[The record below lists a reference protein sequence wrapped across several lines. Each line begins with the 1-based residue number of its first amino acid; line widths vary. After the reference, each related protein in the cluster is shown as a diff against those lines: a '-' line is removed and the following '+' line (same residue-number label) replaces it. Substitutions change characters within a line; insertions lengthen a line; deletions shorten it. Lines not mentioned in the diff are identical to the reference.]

1 MKFTA
6 QVRPDRHD
14 GIEGFCLY
22 ATNAFGPHREYVHL
36 FFTDSPL
43 ECKHHSMVYFCPECI
58 SREKAAD
65 VMYKALFAISDARQD
80 AIRQGRDSS
89 WQRLT
94 ASFSCAV

>member
-6 QVRPDRHD
+6 QVRPGSHN
-14 GIEGFCLY
+14 GIPGFYLY
-22 ATNAFGPHREYVHL
+22 ATNACGPHREYVHL
-36 FFTDSPL
+36 FFTESPL
-43 ECKHHSMVYFCPECI
+43 ESKHHSMVYFCPECI
-58 SREKAAD
+58 DREKAAD

-89 WQRLT
+89 WKRLT

>member
-6 QVRPDRHD
+6 QVRPASHD
-14 GIEGFCLY
+14 GLEGYCLY

-36 FFTDSPL
+36 FFIDSPL
-43 ECKHHSMVYFCPECI
+43 ESKHHSKVYFCPECI
-58 SREKAAD
+58 DRDGAAD
-65 VMYKALFAISDARQD
+65 IMFKALFAISDARQD
-80 AIRQGRDSS
+80 AIRQGLDYS